1 MKRKIKHPQKITAG
15 FEQRSNPKAKA
26 RQLQAEWEELLKK
39 HSMPLFGSKPVVKTK
54 KVQELK
60 PIEQRPI
67 RDTGPKI
74 PSLKSFQGST
84 AKPEPKVYTG
94 TKIIGIATMH
104 KSNMVPIF
112 NEDAAVEV
120 AQMRRN

>member
-1 MKRKIKHPQKITAG
+1 MKRKIKHPQKASSN
-15 FEQRSNPKAKA
+15 FVPRDNPKAKSRA
-26 RQLQAEWEELLKK
+26 LAADWEELLKR
-39 HSMPLFGSKPVVKTK
+39 HSKPLFSSKPAPKKAVVK
-54 KVQELK
+54 ELK
-60 PIEQRPI
+60 PLPAPV
-67 RDTGPKI
+67 RDAGPKI
-74 PSLKSFQGST
+74 QSFSSMVGST